1 MKIKYWMSAGALA
14 AALLSP
20 GLASA
25 SLVLDTGAPTG
36 SGLDT
41 FNSGT
46 WYAEEFYLSAGQSI
60 TSLSAYLALPSGGSL
75 ATANGTPF
83 TFAVYANSGAGG
95 SFIAASAANRSA
107 DEVYSTGGTFT
118 ANGWTSA
125 AASFTASTS
134 GDYWFAVQQTTS
146 GSAYTLD
153 AQTEAS
159 TSTGTAPA
167 LGYAIYST
175 SAGSKYQLSS
185 GDPIGMQVTAVP
197 LPAGIWRLGS
207 ALAGLGGLSR
217 RRRSG
222 AAA

>member
-1 MKIKYWMSAGALA
+1 MKIKYLMSAGALA
-14 AALLSP
+14 ATLLSP

-25 SLVLDTGAPTG
+25 SLVLDTGAPAG

-46 WYAEEFYLSAGQSI
+46 WYAEEFYLTAGESV
-60 TSLSAYLALPSGGSL
+60 TDLSAYLTLPSGGTL

-83 TFAVYANSGAGG
+83 TFAIYANSGAGG
-95 SFIAASAANRSA
+95 SFIGSSASNRSA
-107 DEVYSTGGTFT
+107 DEVYSTPGNFT
-118 ANGWTSA
+118 TNGWTSA

-146 GSAYTLD
+146 GAAYTLD

-167 LGYAIYST
+167 LAYAIYST
-175 SAGSKYQLSS
+175 GAQSKYNLSTQ
-185 GDPIGMQVTAVP
+185 DPIGMQVTAVP
-197 LPAGIWRLGS
+197 LPAGIWLLGS
-207 ALAGLGGLSR
+207 ALAGFGGWC

-222 AAA
+222 AAG